1 MRDDEKQTDNSDDE
15 RLLEENA
22 ADDIIASRVNQY
34 AETGSDQLKT
44 TKKNL
49 RIVLANHMN
58 SNITVQ
64 VIVLNILQKTS
75 QITFLNL
82 EKWLTKRERFTQ

>member
-34 AETGSDQLKT
+34 AETGSDQGDQEEST
-44 TKKNL
+44 D
-49 RIVLANHMN
+49 N
-58 SNITVQ
+58 SCE
-64 VIVLNILQKTS
+64 LH
-75 QITFLNL
+75 
-82 EKWLTKRERFTQ
+82 